1 MTCHA
6 FNIEDA
12 KQYGVDSAIILHNIR
27 FWLDHNKA
35 NGSHINDGYVWTYNS
50 ARAFSE
56 LFPYW
61 SSNKIQKLLK
71 KLESDGV
78 IITGN
83 YNKAGYDKT
92 KWYTLPEYSLK
103 PNGGMDSAKL
113 NNQSSRIA
121 EPIPDINTH
130 VITDEINTDIS
141 HPEKRLYFI
150 NELPKSLFHHCHEMI
165 GRLNLLNSVNGLK
178 YFTGKLDL
186 SEWQECESQMD
197 SCDCFDYAGYAYW
210 WHENHYHSM
219 RKQPSL
225 PNMLT
230 DMNGIPFDQFY
241 DSTFLQEW
249 D

>member
-12 KQYGVDSAIILHNIR
+12 KQYGVDSAIILHNLR

-35 NGSHINDGYVWTYNS
+35 NGSHINDGYAWTYNS

-71 KLESDGV
+71 KLEGEGV

-92 KWYTLPEYSLK
+92 KWYTLPEYNLQ
-103 PNGGMDSAKL
+103 PNGGMDSAKW
-113 NNQSSRIA
+113 NNPSSQLA

-130 VITDEINTDIS
+130 VISDEINTEHFS
-141 HPEKRLYFI
+141 KEKRIDIFSLEGFEYCKSAI
-150 NELPKSLFHHCHEMI
+150 NYLSLCKEHSKNIYDGPLTIEQWELCEDK
-165 GRLNLLNSVNGLK
+165 LNEV
-178 YFTGKLDL
+178 L
-186 SEWQECESQMD
+186 SEPLEIEGLIYNIYRD
-197 SCDCFDYAGYAYW
+197 
-210 WHENHYHSM
+210 
-219 RKQPSL
+219 RKMHTKKSVSL
-225 PNMLT
+225 PYILMAFT
-230 DMNGIPFDQFY
+230 DCEEFAHLALNCTNWLD
-241 DSTFLQEW
+241 EE
-249 D
+249 